1 MTYIY
6 PGRNPKFTVGQT
18 IIILAGWVERGVVN
32 PDKMG
37 KDSPGNTLGGIMPAP
52 DLGKLP
58 KSLLLGSCGMP
69 GNTAYFGLLELCEP
83 KVRYPGFPLIG
94 RAPTLLRSH

>member
-52 DLGKLP
+52 DLGQLSK
-58 KSLLLGSCGMP
+58 GR
-69 GNTAYFGLLELCEP
+69 FIII
-83 KVRYPGFPLIG
+83 PLAKMVGGADISTD
-94 RAPTLLRSH
+94 RHRE